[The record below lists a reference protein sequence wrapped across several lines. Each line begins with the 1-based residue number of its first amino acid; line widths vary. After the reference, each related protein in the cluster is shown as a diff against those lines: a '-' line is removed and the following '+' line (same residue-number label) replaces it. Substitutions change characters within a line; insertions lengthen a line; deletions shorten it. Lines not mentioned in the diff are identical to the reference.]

1 MKYKKP
7 RVRFAPSPTGQLHLG
22 GARTALYNWLFAKNK
37 DGIFILRIEDTDK
50 IRSKQ
55 EYTDQICDSLKW
67 LGLDWDEEI
76 IYQSQRL
83 NIYKSAIRELLDC
96 GNAYPCFCSKNKI
109 AEDRKK
115 AESEGGAYL
124 YPGTCRNLDQKIVLK
139 RIESGEDHS
148 VRIKIPKGKT
158 PFNDIIYGNIEID
171 NKELDDFIIAR
182 TDGTPVYNLVVVV
195 DDHDMRIT
203 HVIRGEDHIANTP
216 KQIIIYDA
224 LKYTKPIF
232 AHLPMIL
239 GPDKKRLSKRHGATG
254 VQEYKEKGYLPEALT
269 NYLALLGWNPG
280 TEQELYFS
288 NKNDMTSARLEK
300 LIADFSLDR
309 IQKKSA
315 VFDEK
320 KLEWINKQHI
330 QKKYTAELYFDIKS
344 LYNDWILRQ
353 KNNRYLFQVIDLMK
367 ERVNN
372 INDFVTKTEYFF
384 NDPTEYEEKAV
395 RKRWKDN
402 SVNDLIAKFE
412 KLLDKIKLWDAEQI
426 EIILRK
432 LAESE
437 NISAGKII
445 HPTRLALSGIGSGPS
460 LFAMMEL
467 LGKEICLRRLQK
479 ARYVLTRL
487 DHKN

>member
-1 MKYKKP
+1 MENKKT

-22 GARTALYNWLFAKNK
+22 GARTALFNWLFARKHG
-37 DGIFILRIEDTDK
+37 GIFLLRIEDTDK
-50 IRSKQ
+50 QRSKQ
-55 EYTDQICDSLKW
+55 EFTDQICESIKW

-76 IYQSQRL
+76 VFQSSRTKL
-83 NIYKSAIRELLDC
+83 YKNAIEKLLDERK
-96 GNAYPCFCSKNKI
+96 AYRCFCSKEKI
-109 AEDRKK
+109 AEERKQT
-115 AESEGGAYL
+115 EVSGGGY
-124 YPGTCRNLDQKIVLK
+124 YYSGTCRNLDDRVVQENIKNDI
-139 RIESGEDHS
+139 HFS
-148 VRIKIPKGKT
+148 VRISVPEGYT
-158 PFNDIIYGNIEID
+158 EFNDKIYGNIRVN
-171 NKELDDFIIAR
+171 NKEIDDFIIAR
-182 TDGTPVYNLVVVV
+182 TDGSPVYNLVVAI
-195 DDHDMRIT
+195 DDNDMNIT
-203 HVIRGEDHIANTP
+203 HIIRGEDHISNTP
-216 KQIIIYDA
+216 KQLMIYKA
-224 LKYTKPIF
+224 LQLPIPEF

-254 VQEYKEKGYLPEALT
+254 VQEYKDRGYLPEALT